1 MAQREYRDVVTP
13 EFRIVFPNIFE
24 PKAFDDSGDPKF
36 QFIAVFPKG
45 TDLTEIRQLV
55 KEKYDEAFPKGAS
68 NAHSPFREGNEK
80 VDDWGEVFRDA
91 TYIRCTS
98 KRKPSVV
105 DSAKNAITDG
115 STVYSGCYARA
126 VISAYSYD
134 RTGNRGVSISF
145 SAIQIT
151 RNGEK
156 LGFDSNKLV
165 NKFGVVDTADAF
177 STTDPFAAADAK
189 NNEDPMW

>member
-1 MAQREYRDVVTP
+1 MAQKEYRDVVTP
-13 EFRIVFPNIFE
+13 EFRLVFPSIFE
-24 PKAFDDSGDPKF
+24 PKSFDDGSEPKY
-36 QFIAVFPKG
+36 QFIAVFPKDA
-45 TDLTEIRQLV
+45 DLTEVRQLV
-55 KEKYDEAFPKGAS
+55 KDTYNEAFPKGAN

-80 VDDWGEVFRDA
+80 VDDWGEVFKDA

-98 KRKPSVV
+98 KRQPSVV
-105 DSAKNAITDG
+105 DSSKVAITDAD
-115 STVYSGCYARA
+115 SVYSGCYARA

-151 RNGEK
+151 RHGKK
-156 LGFDSNKLV
+156 LGFDSSKLV
-165 NKFGVVDTADAF
+165 NKFSAIDATDAF
-177 STTDPFAAADAK
+177 STNDPFAAADAK